1 MRGSQI
7 HRENRCSM
15 NRILPK
21 RAVFAALV
29 FTACVLLGQ
38 RVSATDVARPPIV
51 GAWFVKV
58 PGAPFEY
65 QMYVFN
71 ADGTMHESNPDAGD
85 ANASDSSGFGAWTDT
100 SGRVAGKFVEV
111 TADRTTRSFVSR
123 GEISFEITVA
133 GNAFNGTAT
142 GRFYDVNGVLVRGPV
157 HASMQGTR
165 IRP

>member
-1 MRGSQI
+1 
-7 HRENRCSM
+7 M

-38 RVSATDVARPPIV
+38 RVSATDVAWSPIV

-111 TADRTTRSFVSR
+111 TADRTTQRRSSA
-123 GEISFEITVA
+123 VA
-133 GNAFNGTAT
+133 
-142 GRFYDVNGVLVRGPV
+142 RFRLKLPSPAMRLMARQPGD
-157 HASMQGTR
+157 STT
-165 IRP
+165 